1 MISTLYKEHVPPP
14 IKEFISFDAPDEYV
28 RFVELK
34 EKHEAMGFVPLTHL
48 RTLLPLTP
56 AFKRTLKCS

>member
-14 IKEFISFDAPDEYV
+14 IKEFIPENAPDEYV

-34 EKHEAMGFVPLTHL
+34 EKHEAMGFVPLAHL
-48 RTLLPLTP
+48 RTLVSLTP
-56 AFKRTLKCS
+56 AFRKVVQ